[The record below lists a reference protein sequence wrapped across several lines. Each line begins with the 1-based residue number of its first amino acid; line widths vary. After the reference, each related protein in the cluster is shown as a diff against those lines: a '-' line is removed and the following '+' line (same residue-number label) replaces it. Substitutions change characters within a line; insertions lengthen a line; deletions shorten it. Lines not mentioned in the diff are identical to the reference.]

1 MLRVGLTGGIGCG
14 KSAAVSRFKAHG
26 VPVVDADLIARQV
39 VAIGEPALLL
49 LTQAFGSEIL
59 TPDGALNRT
68 KLREIVFNNAERL
81 AQLEAILHP
90 IIRQRIQTQ
99 VESHKNAPYVLIDV
113 PLLIEKG
120 YKSLCD
126 RVVVVDCLPEQQL
139 ARVIQRDSSSEDLVR
154 QIMQT
159 QVTREVRL
167 QHATDVLDN
176 TTSLEHLYQAVDD
189 LHAKLLNITVTVN

>member
-39 VAIGEPALLL
+39 VAIGEPALVQLSA
-49 LTQAFGSEIL
+49 AFGTDIL
-59 TPDGALNRT
+59 TSEGALNRT
-68 KLREIVFNNAERL
+68 KLRELVFSNPTQL
-81 AQLEAILHP
+81 QQLEAILHP
-90 IIRQRIQTQ
+90 VIRQRIQNE
-99 VESHKNAPYVLIDV
+99 VDLHKSAPYVLIDV

-126 RVVVVDCLPEQQL
+126 RVVVVDCLPQQQIE
-139 ARVIQRDSSSEDLVR
+139 RVLQRDHSSETLIR
-154 QIMQT
+154 QIMQS
-159 QVTREVRL
+159 QVSREVRL

-176 TTSLEHLYQAVDD
+176 STTLEQLYQAVDE
-189 LHAKLLNITVTVN
+189 LHVKLLNMSHP

>member
-39 VAIGEPALLL
+39 VAIGEPALAQLSA
-49 LTQAFGSEIL
+49 AFGTDIL
-59 TPDGALNRT
+59 TSEGALNRT
-68 KLREIVFNNAERL
+68 KLRELVFSNPTQL
-81 AQLEAILHP
+81 QQLEAILHP
-90 IIRQRIQTQ
+90 VIRQRIQNE
-99 VESHKNAPYVLIDV
+99 VDLHKSAPYVLIDV

-126 RVVVVDCLPEQQL
+126 RVVVVDCLPQQQIE
-139 ARVIQRDSSSEDLVR
+139 RVLQRDHSSETLIR
-154 QIMQT
+154 QIMQS
-159 QVTREVRL
+159 QVSREVRL

-176 TTSLEHLYQAVDD
+176 STTLEQLYQAVDE
-189 LHAKLLNITVTVN
+189 LHVKLLNMSHP